1 MIPPRMLSNENEIF
15 GTGKGLKNRVTACRK
30 RIRLNRF
37 NKAQVNT
44 EPDGRSPESRSGV
57 SEFPGYLED
66 KPAVRGPLVQKLDRE
81 TSERVAEQEV
91 GIT

>member
-37 NKAQVNT
+37 QRAQVNA
-44 EPDGRSPESRSGV
+44 EPDGR
-57 SEFPGYLED
+57 YLESPLGKSVFPSYLKD
-66 KPAVRGPLVQKLDRE
+66 EPPVRGSVVQALDRE
-81 TSERVAEQEV
+81 TLQRVAEQEV

>member
-15 GTGKGLKNRVTACRK
+15 GTGKGLRNRVTACRK

-37 NKAQVNT
+37 HRAQSNT
-44 EPDGRSPESRSGV
+44 EPDGRYRESAIGV

-66 KPAVRGPLVQKLDRE
+66 KPAVRGPL
-81 TSERVAEQEV
+81 SEQEV

>member
-15 GTGKGLKNRVTACRK
+15 GTGKGLRNRVTACRK

-37 NKAQVNT
+37 QRAQVNA
-44 EPDGRSPESRSGV
+44 ERDER
-57 SEFPGYLED
+57 YLESVPGKSVFSSYLKD
-66 KPAVRGPLVQKLDRE
+66 QPPVRGSVVQALDRE
-81 TSERVAEQEV
+81 TSQRLVEHEV

>member
-37 NKAQVNT
+37 HRVQVNT
-44 EPDGRSPESRSGV
+44 ESDGGSLKSASGV
-57 SEFPGYLED
+57 SEFPGYQEEE
-66 KPAVRGPLVQKLDRE
+66 PSVRGALVQALDRE
-81 TSERVAEQEV
+81 TSQRVAEQEV
-91 GIT
+91 GLT